1 MSDNK
6 PPATKNGDPT
16 GTNGFGPRRRSP
28 LRFVLSTGVALGIV
42 AILYLFQP
50 NWFTTRIITGA
61 APGPTSV
68 AGPTPTPTPT
78 PKPKPA
84 PPLEGIGGS
93 HMSPENIKIT
103 LEDVQY
109 TRGGDGRVA
118 NQGDTF
124 AVVTLLIEN
133 QQNQDFALQPN
144 VSCGLRLFCNFYVQD
159 TQGEKN
165 PPVPFDPYHTALRA
179 VVLQPRGH
187 TKGSYT
193 FEVPENDAAA
203 GRLELLWY
211 YQPLA
216 DANNVQHWKL
226 PEDHS
231 HGS

>member
-1 MSDNK
+1 MSDNT
-6 PPATKNGDPT
+6 PPPT
-16 GTNGFGPRRRSP
+16 TSRDSTGMNGFGPRQRSP
-28 LRFVLSTGVALGIV
+28 LRFVLSTGIALGLI
-42 AILYLFQP
+42 AILYLSQP
-50 NWFTTRIITGA
+50 GWFTTRIITGA
-61 APGPTSV
+61 APGPTPT
-68 AGPTPTPTPT
+68 AGPTPPPTPT

-93 HMSPENIKIT
+93 HLSPDSIKIT

-133 QQNQDFALQPN
+133 QRNQDWDLTPN
-144 VSCGLRLFCNFYVQD
+144 VTCGFNLCNFYVQD

-165 PPVPFDPYHTALRA
+165 PPVSFDPYHTALRA

-187 TKGSYT
+187 HKGSYT
-193 FEVPENDAAA
+193 FEVPESDAAA

-211 YQPLA
+211 YQPFT
-216 DANNVQHWKL
+216 DANNVQHWQL
-226 PEDHS
+226 PRDQS
-231 HGS
+231 HGR

>member
-1 MSDNK
+1 MSDNT
-6 PPATKNGDPT
+6 PPPT
-16 GTNGFGPRRRSP
+16 TRRDSTGMNGFGPRQRSP
-28 LRFVLSTGVALGIV
+28 LRFVLSTAIALGLVAL
-42 AILYLFQP
+42 LYLSQP
-50 NWFTTRIITGA
+50 GWFTTRIITGA
-61 APGPTSV
+61 GPSAAPT
-68 AGPTPTPTPT
+68 AGPTPPPTPT

-93 HMSPENIKIT
+93 HISPDNIKIT
-103 LEDVQY
+103 LTNVQY

-133 QQNQDFALQPN
+133 QQSQDYGLQPN

-179 VVLQPRGH
+179 VVLQPHGH

-226 PEDHS
+226 PEDRS
-231 HGS
+231 HGR